1 MGGVQAMT
9 AASEEF
15 GRLVRQARTKLGLS
29 QRELAEILGVNRNET
44 ISLWERG
51 RSIPHKTTLLRC
63 IDQMGLDKEVVLE
76 LKDVHYDE
84 LITLKD
90 EKKSRIGG
98 NRYGSQGENVVQ
110 LSPLIIAHLRS
121 NPQGRQ
127 NRPLSCCMGR
137 ELP

>member
-1 MGGVQAMT
+1 MPRETHGVVEAFFEMGGVQAMT

-63 IDQMGLDKEVVLE
+63 IDQLGLDKEVVLE

-90 EKKSRIGG
+90 EKRAASAATDTAHKARTLSSSR
-98 NRYGSQGENVVQ
+98 
-110 LSPLIIAHLRS
+110 L
-121 NPQGRQ
+121 
-127 NRPLSCCMGR
+127 
-137 ELP
+137 